1 MVTRPCI
8 WAAAVIMADFASLAG
23 AAAVLLTSA
32 TAQSHGGRE
41 IAEHGNSA
49 GTPPCAS
56 CHGPLFKGDPSIKS
70 PAIAGLPASFI
81 IQRLDHYAGPDG
93 HNAMMRQVASSLSPA
108 ERREVAAYLSGLS
121 KDR

>member
-1 MVTRPCI
+1 MV
-8 WAAAVIMADFASLAG
+8 DFASLAG
-23 AAAVLLTSA
+23 AAAVLLASA

-56 CHGPLFKGDPSIKS
+56 CHGPQFKGNPDVGS
-70 PAIAGLPASFI
+70 PTIAGLPASFI
-81 IQRLDHYAGPDG
+81 VQRLDHYAGPDG
-93 HNAMMRQVASSLSPA
+93 HNAMMGQVAASLSPA
-108 ERREVAAYLSGLS
+108 ERRQVAAYLSSLS